1 MMVRTFKINLQVT
14 LHSRIPASK
23 PVSVPYASFKGI
35 GFQQS
40 SASYDASEKY
50 ITPQD
55 FLTWGV
61 FCKNCGTINK
71 VDFSVVC
78 VYVSEAS
85 SGSTYERLHSIC
97 VF

>member
-23 PVSVPYASFKGI
+23 PISVPYASFKEI

-40 SASYDASEKY
+40 SVSYDASEKY

-55 FLTWGV
+55 FLAWGV
-61 FCKNCGTINK
+61 FG
-71 VDFSVVC
+71 
-78 VYVSEAS
+78 
-85 SGSTYERLHSIC
+85 
-97 VF
+97 